1 MNFNRCSFN
10 KVLNKMFEVK
20 FFDDQQF
27 SSSKIVLR
35 FLRVNPNLIYFNS
48 LSLSLLSVYIYSF
61 NENEESDEE
70 ESDWKQR
77 RYSLQLHSKGYR
89 RTGAKVSTQPQL
101 DSEDENEQP
110 SEFLSRQNTM

>member
-1 MNFNRCSFN
+1 MHFLFNLIYYY
-10 KVLNKMFEVK
+10 KK
-20 FFDDQQF
+20 FSEDQLKLFQP
-27 SSSKIVLR
+27 L
-35 FLRVNPNLIYFNS
+35 LRVNPNIIYFNS
-48 LSLSLLSVYIYSF
+48 LFLLCIYSF

-89 RTGAKVSTQPQL
+89 RTQAKVSTQPQL